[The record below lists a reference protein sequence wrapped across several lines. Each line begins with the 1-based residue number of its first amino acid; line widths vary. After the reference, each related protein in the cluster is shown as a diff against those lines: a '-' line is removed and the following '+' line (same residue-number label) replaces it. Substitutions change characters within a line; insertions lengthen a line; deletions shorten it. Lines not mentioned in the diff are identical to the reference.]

1 MPLMEW
7 SEKLSTR
14 IPSVDRQHQVI
25 LKYINDLHDGI
36 ENGTV
41 KSILDSTLDGLV
53 GYTRTHFAYEEMLFK
68 RYGYDHRVEHLRVH
82 ERMVSKISDYR
93 DRYKHGESELGPEL
107 LEFLKDWLYHHI
119 LEDDMAYSEHLIA
132 QGVK

>member
-7 SEKLSTR
+7 NEKLSTS
-14 IPSVDRQHQVI
+14 IPSIDRQHQVI
-25 LKYINDLHDGI
+25 LKYINELHDGI
-36 ENGTV
+36 EGGKV

-53 GYTRTHFAYEEMLFK
+53 NYTRTHFAYEEMLFR
-68 RYGYDHRVEHLRVH
+68 RYAYDKQAEHLEVH
-82 ERMVSKISDYR
+82 ARMVEKISSYR
-93 DRYKHGESELGPEL
+93 DRYKRGEEDIGPEL

-119 LEDDMAYSEHLIA
+119 LEDDMAYSEQLIA

>member
-14 IPSVDRQHQVI
+14 IPSIDRQHQVI

-36 ENGTV
+36 ESGET
-41 KSILDSTLDGLV
+41 KGILDITLDGLV
-53 GYTRTHFAYEEMLFK
+53 SYTRTHFAYEEMLFK
-68 RYGYDHRVEHLRVH
+68 RYGYEQQVEHLKVH
-82 ERMVSKISDYR
+82 ERMVNRISSYR
-93 DRYKHGESELGPEL
+93 DRYKHGEKDIGLEL

-119 LEDDMAYSEHLIA
+119 LEDDMAYTGHLIA

>member
-7 SEKLSTR
+7 NEKLSTS
-14 IPSVDRQHQVI
+14 IPSIDRQHQVI
-25 LKYINDLHDGI
+25 LKYINELHDGI
-36 ENGTV
+36 EGGKV

-53 GYTRTHFAYEEMLFK
+53 NYTRTHFAYEEMLFR
-68 RYGYDHRVEHLRVH
+68 RYAYDKQAEHLEVH
-82 ERMVSKISDYR
+82 ASMVEKISSYR
-93 DRYKHGESELGPEL
+93 DRYKRGEEDIGPEL

-119 LEDDMAYSEHLIA
+119 LEDDMAYSEQLIA

>member
-7 SEKLSTR
+7 SEKLSTH
-14 IPSVDRQHQVI
+14 IPSIDRQHKAI
-25 LKYINDLHDGI
+25 LRYINDLHDGI

-68 RYGYDHRVEHLRVH
+68 RYDYDRQVEHLKVH
-82 ERMVSKISDYR
+82 ERMVDKISNYR
-93 DRYKHGESELGPEL
+93 DRYKKGETELGPEL

-119 LEDDMAYSEHLIA
+119 LEEDMAYTEHLIA
-132 QGVK
+132 RGVE